1 MTRQSN
7 PKAALWFRSSAFG
20 AAATA
25 GWLGVGESFYLKPS
39 SSAPASA
46 LDTTLLLN
54 PLPLLW
60 SHWSLRALLLAA
72 VVFAVRVVLKKKSN
86 RQALDEAT
94 SVPIKLADFVLVVAA
109 WLSSLGWVLLFGYW
123 WLSGYYTG
131 PAPLGAICVAS
142 ALSLILPIA
151 TITMTI
157 RRN

>member
-1 MTRQSN
+1 
-7 PKAALWFRSSAFG
+7 
-20 AAATA
+20 
-25 GWLGVGESFYLKPS
+25 
-39 SSAPASA
+39 
-46 LDTTLLLN
+46 
-54 PLPLLW
+54 
-60 SHWSLRALLLAA
+60 LAA